1 MMKTSR
7 FLLAAGIMLALAS
20 TLSCSGDDG
29 SDGTPGTNGEPGQ
42 NGTSCVP
49 EDGGAYLVIK
59 CGEQQT
65 KLPKAMCGVY
75 AYDPEEMVCRNNV
88 LSFTFVDA
96 RDSETYKAVYI
107 GEQIWMA
114 ENLNFIPSSNT
125 GSKCYADDLANCVKY
140 GRLYNWN
147 TAMATTASSTAVPSG
162 VQDICPAGWHLP
174 SNAEWDV
181 LIDFA
186 GGVWTAGAEL
196 KTKRDWTGDRDSEEN
211 FDTYGF
217 SALPGGLGE
226 DGSFKFVGSYGY
238 WWSSSESDSDEAI
251 LYYMGGDYK
260 DARPYN
266 YDKNTFVSVR
276 CLKTESQ

>member
-1 MMKTSR
+1 MV
-7 FLLAAGIMLALAS
+7 F

-29 SDGTPGTNGEPGQ
+29 SDGKPGRAGEQGLQGEPGEP
-42 NGTSCVP
+42 CVS

-59 CGEQQT
+59 CGGVEQAR
-65 KLPKAMCGVY
+65 LPKAMCGVH
-75 AYDPEEMVCRNNV
+75 AYDPEKMVCRNNV

-96 RDSETYKAVYI
+96 RDNKTYKSVYI

-125 GSKCYADDLANCVKY
+125 GSKCYGGDLANCVKY

-162 VQDICPAGWHLP
+162 VQGICPSGWHLP

-186 GGVWTAGAEL
+186 GGRAIAGIEL
-196 KTKRDWTGDRDSEEN
+196 KTKRGWTGEEDSEEN

-226 DGSFKFVGSYGY
+226 PDGSFNVVGSYGY
-238 WWSSSESDSDEAI
+238 WWSSSEFDSDKAI
-251 LYYMGGDYK
+251 LYYMDYNYR

-266 YDKNTFVSVR
+266 HDKNAFVSVR
-276 CLKTESQ
+276 CLKN